1 MAGIGFIQSI
11 IDSVDRGEKVIDIY
25 LDLIRAFDSV
35 SHLEIL
41 EYIDKL

>member
-11 IDSVDRGEKVIDIY
+11 IDSVDKGEKSIGIF
-25 LDLIRAFDSV
+25 LDLRAFDSV